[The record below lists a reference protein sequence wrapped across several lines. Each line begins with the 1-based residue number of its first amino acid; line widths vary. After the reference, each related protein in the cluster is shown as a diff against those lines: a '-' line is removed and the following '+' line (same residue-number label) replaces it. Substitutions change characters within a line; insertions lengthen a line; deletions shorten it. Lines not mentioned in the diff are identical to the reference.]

1 MDEHQQN
8 TSDDFFY
15 CYGAEKN
22 VETTINEHIYICG
35 RNYEYFTVKLCLHV
49 QHSVV
54 NRVRPW

>member
-22 VETTINEHIYICG
+22 VETTNNKHIYICG
-35 RNYEYFTVKLCLHV
+35 RNYEYSKSVFTCTA
-49 QHSVV
+49 QCGEQG
-54 NRVRPW
+54 